1 MPMRGKN
8 IFHATHYKD
17 VGVRTRC
24 PSAPSL
30 LVSSDERVRPQAFQ
44 FYGLGV
50 DNMVV
55 GMTMTRGGGFI
66 AWGQDRGAFVNPN
79 LMNEFLGN
87 TVAEGL
93 RAEHQGTPLGMGN
106 WGDPLQ
112 SSAHVF
118 AIADA
123 NPDLNRYI
131 VFRGNRAH
139 SNGGFFIGGS
149 SDVLV
154 EGNAVNN
161 TPSQSVSGQGH
172 YHIAEKARGRV
183 YMVGNN

>member
-1 MPMRGKN
+1 MP
-8 IFHATHYKD
+8 
-17 VGVRTRC
+17 VLQCV
-24 PSAPSL
+24 
-30 LVSSDERVRPQAFQ
+30 Q
-44 FYGLGV
+44 
-50 DNMVV
+50 
-55 GMTMTRGGGFI
+55 
-66 AWGQDRGAFVNPN
+66 N

-93 RAEHQGTPLGMGN
+93 RAEHQGTPLGTGN

-112 SSAHVF
+112 SSGHVF

-123 NPDLNRYI
+123 NPNLNRYI
-131 VFRGNRAH
+131 VFSGNRAH
-139 SNGGFFIGGS
+139 SNGGFFICGS